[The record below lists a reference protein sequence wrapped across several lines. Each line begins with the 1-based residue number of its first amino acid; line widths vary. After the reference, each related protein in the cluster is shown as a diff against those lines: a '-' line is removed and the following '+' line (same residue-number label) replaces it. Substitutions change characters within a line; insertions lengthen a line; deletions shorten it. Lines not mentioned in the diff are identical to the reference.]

1 MYLHSKSCRNLISYV
16 RDNLVFLRSLKSS
29 FFITPNYHEKKTIYV
44 HSLKRK
50 CMLNVSSRRLYHI
63 YTASIIA
70 ALGIAMIS
78 ISNLNSSPSAA
89 FAAEEEQQHK
99 FTAKMTGG
107 EEVLP
112 KNTKAT
118 GTAEFIL
125 SPDDKT
131 LSYKISVKDIHSVT
145 TANIHNGAKGE
156 NGPAVATLF
165 RSRTGNPLLGFLS
178 QNIPINGVLSEGAI
192 TSSNLHGPLKGKQ
205 VSDLAN
211 IIKAGQAY
219 ANVRTKQNP
228 KGEIRGQIS

>member
-1 MYLHSKSCRNLISYV
+1 
-16 RDNLVFLRSLKSS
+16 
-29 FFITPNYHEKKTIYV
+29 
-44 HSLKRK
+44 
-50 CMLNVSSRRLYHI
+50 MLNVSSRRLYRI

-78 ISNLNSSPSAA
+78 TSNLNSSPTAT
-89 FAAEEEQQHK
+89 FAAEEQQHK
-99 FTAKMTGG
+99 FTAKMTGS
-107 EEVLP
+107 EEVRP

-125 SPDDKT
+125 GPDGKT

-145 TANIHNGAKGE
+145 AANIHNGTKGE
-156 NGPAVATLF
+156 NGPVVVTLF

-178 QNIPINGVLSEGAI
+178 QNTPINGVLSEGTI

-205 VSDLAN
+205 LSDLAN
-211 IIKAGQAY
+211 IMKAGQAY
-219 ANVRTKQNP
+219 ANVSTKQNP

>member
-1 MYLHSKSCRNLISYV
+1 
-16 RDNLVFLRSLKSS
+16 
-29 FFITPNYHEKKTIYV
+29 
-44 HSLKRK
+44 
-50 CMLNVSSRRLYHI
+50 
-63 YTASIIA
+63 
-70 ALGIAMIS
+70 MIS
-78 ISNLNSSPSAA
+78 IPNLNNSPSAV
-89 FAAEEEQQHK
+89 FAAEDQQHK
-99 FTAKMTGG
+99 FTAKMTGS

-125 SPDDKT
+125 GPDGKT
-131 LSYKISVKDIHSVT
+131 LSYKISVKDIHSVKA
-145 TANIHNGAKGE
+145 ANIHNETKGE

-165 RSRTGNPLLGFLS
+165 RSRTGNTILGFLL
-178 QNIPINGVLSEGAI
+178 QNIPINGVLSEGTI